1 MVSYKFV
8 KAYCVLAVCGCAC
21 SATSAQPNEGDQTAA
36 VGTTSSVQSENA
48 TFALSN
54 KRFHNDEEY
63 WKGNPGFLN
72 GLRGFED
79 FYEPVG
85 QPLYFESPTNTSG
98 VRLLFLHHEFSDD
111 SQLAG
116 GQVNVVAA
124 QARLALTE
132 RLAFIATKDGYSWFD
147 SGAVSDQ
154 NGWNQLAAG
163 LKYVFY
169 ADRESNLLATAG
181 ARLMLVTGEESV
193 LQSDTEE
200 LSPFISVAK
209 GWGKFHAMASVT
221 YRHPFDEDKGNKVLH
236 WDLHADYEIAP
247 EQLPGFAPIVELH
260 GVHYLSDAER
270 FPFSVGGLDYT
281 NLGSADVSGSSVVWA
296 GVGARWKLTPH
307 MSVGGVYEF
316 ALTDAEDDIMD
327 QRVTLDFQLTW

>member
-1 MVSYKFV
+1 MSNFRSLR
-8 KAYCVLAVCGCAC
+8 AFGILAVCGSAC
-21 SATSAQPNEGDQTAA
+21 FIANAQQGEGDQSATTAA
-36 VGTTSSVQSENA
+36 TKAALNDNA
-48 TFALSN
+48 TFAWG
-54 KRFHNDEEY
+54 KERMHNDPEY

-85 QPLYFESPTNTSG
+85 QPLYFESPTNVSG

-147 SGAVSDQ
+147 SGAISDQ
-154 NGWNQLAAG
+154 SGWNQLAAG

-169 ADRESNLLATAG
+169 ADKETNMLATAG
-181 ARLMLVTGEESV
+181 ARLMLVTGEDAV

-221 YRHPFDEDKGNKVLH
+221 YRHPFDDDKGNQVFH

-247 EQLPGFAPIVELH
+247 EQLPGFAPVVELH
-260 GVHYLSDAER
+260 GVHYLSDGTR
-270 FPFSVGGLDYT
+270 LPLSVGGLDYT
-281 NLGSADVSGSSVVWA
+281 NLGSSDVSGSSVMWA
-296 GVGARWKLTPH
+296 GLGARWKLSPH

-316 ALTDAEDDIMD
+316 ALTDAKDDIMD
-327 QRVTLDFQLTW
+327 QRITLDFQLTW